1 MGDDFTAMNAAQRSQ
16 IDDVIGLPDQLKIM
30 LYHNNRVSLI
40 NQTLKQLQKIIN
52 VDLRTEKCGNRLKF
66 WKTSPKSFLIS
77 CSFFLSAYRVGP
89 DSFKVALSLQ

>member
-30 LYHNNRVSLI
+30 FYHNNRVSLI

-52 VDLRTEKCGNRLKF
+52 VDGMQTRRWFINQIK
-66 WKTSPKSFLIS
+66 IS
-77 CSFFLSAYRVGP
+77 LLLTLV
-89 DSFKVALSLQ
+89 